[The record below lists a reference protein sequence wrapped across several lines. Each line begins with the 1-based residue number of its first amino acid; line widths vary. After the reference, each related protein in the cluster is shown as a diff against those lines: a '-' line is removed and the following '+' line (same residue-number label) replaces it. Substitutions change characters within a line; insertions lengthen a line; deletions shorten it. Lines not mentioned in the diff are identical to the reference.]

1 MRGIEKV
8 GRGAFFLFLV
18 VVVVVRSEKRKKAI
32 SHGGGL
38 TSSDEKAERKRANPH
53 TYFTKL
59 RSSKEEGKSF
69 NFFGLSIVDKLCD

>member
-1 MRGIEKV
+1 M
-8 GRGAFFLFLV
+8 FL

-69 NFFGLSIVDKLCD
+69 NFFFGLSIVDKLCD